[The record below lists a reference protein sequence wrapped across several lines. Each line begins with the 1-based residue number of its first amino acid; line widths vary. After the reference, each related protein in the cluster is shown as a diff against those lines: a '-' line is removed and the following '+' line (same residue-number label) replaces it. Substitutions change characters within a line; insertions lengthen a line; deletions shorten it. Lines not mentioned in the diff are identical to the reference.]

1 MIPVV
6 AATREQFFAC
16 IETYLDH
23 EERRRVE
30 EAYDFAAQKHGDQV
44 RKSGEP
50 FVTHPL
56 TVAFYL
62 AQFRLD
68 ANALMATLLHD
79 VAEDASVPI
88 SEIEAR
94 FGHEVA
100 YLVDGVTK
108 LKDVSE
114 GVAKGRHLSKQEI
127 QDLSTQKLF
136 REMGSDV
143 RVVIIK
149 LFDRLHNMRTI
160 KHMSRE
166 GHERKACETL

>member
-1 MIPVV
+1 M
-6 AATREQFFAC
+6 AA
-16 IETYLDH
+16 
-23 EERRRVE
+23 
-30 EAYDFAAQKHGDQV
+30 
-44 RKSGEP
+44 
-50 FVTHPL
+50 
-56 TVAFYL
+56 
-62 AQFRLD
+62 
-68 ANALMATLLHD
+68 LLHD
-79 VAEDASVPI
+79 VAEDVSVPI
-88 SEIEAR
+88 SEIDEL
-94 FGHEVA
+94 FGSEVA

-166 GHERKACETL
+166 GQERKARETLYVFAPLANRLGIWSIEKRIGVAIARGLDNRAYQIISQGLDDLHEDQQEMFQLISGQIMDHLLDGQP